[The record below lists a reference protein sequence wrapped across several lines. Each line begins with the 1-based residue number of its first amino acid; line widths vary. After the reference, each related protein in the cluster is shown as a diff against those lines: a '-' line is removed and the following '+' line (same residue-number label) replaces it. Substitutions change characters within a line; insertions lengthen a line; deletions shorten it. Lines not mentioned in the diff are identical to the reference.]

1 MTRNFNGG
9 NTMTAKTG
17 GLARTQPTIS
27 GMPSLET
34 ARAIDDSDKAAGLQA
49 AHYRL
54 YPRMR
59 ELVQQFDAKASEL
72 RAAFIAECG
81 EIIGRGDE
89 A

>member
-1 MTRNFNGG
+1 VTRNFNGG
-9 NTMTAKTG
+9 KALTARTG
-17 GLARTQPTIS
+17 GLARTQPTIF
-27 GMPSLET
+27 GVPSLKT

-59 ELVQQFDAKASEL
+59 ELMQQFDAKASEL
-72 RAAFIAECG
+72 RAAFVAECG
-81 EIIGRGDE
+81 KIIGLGEE

>member
-1 MTRNFNGG
+1 VTRNFNGG

-17 GLARTQPTIS
+17 GLARTKPTIF
-27 GMPSLET
+27 GVPSLET

-72 RAAFIAECG
+72 WAAFVAECG
-81 EIIGRGDE
+81 EIVGRGEE

>member
-1 MTRNFNGG
+1 MTRNFNEGKV
-9 NTMTAKTG
+9 MTAKTG
-17 GLARTQPTIS
+17 GLARIQATII
-27 GMPSLET
+27 GVPSPET

-59 ELVQQFDAKASEL
+59 ELEPQFDAKASEL
-72 RAAFIAECG
+72 RAAFVAECG
-81 EIIGRGDE
+81 EIIGRGEE